1 MIIAIDETSSFGVD
15 SSNRSFFVAVHIRQR
30 KTFYKEKRYNFIQ
43 WEKSLPRSLKNSKG
57 EIKSSLLS
65 DDQLSKFARDVVC
78 AHYRVG
84 ITRYCIRPSKN
95 LETIIEKYR
104 MANLM
109 GIRGNVKEMRE
120 LGKPENYVKMYD
132 DLGNWLEKL
141 SYDRYLKI
149 LVLGACIAASLSN
162 TIGHSITGGY
172 DEELTRIK
180 FMIDKDFIKEP
191 HHNIFWH
198 EILRN

>member
-109 GIRGNVKEMRE
+109 GIRGSVKEMRE